1 MSAGGCDACGPAA
14 ASGSSCGSSC
24 GSAAAGGAS
33 RSGVHG
39 DIGDGGPKVALES
52 EASTCWLDCMI
63 GVLLGLC
70 TGVTLQ
76 WGDSAMVSAM
86 LTRSATP
93 APWAPG

>member
-63 GVLLGLC
+63 VSD
-70 TGVTLQ
+70 T
-76 WGDSAMVSAM
+76 AMVSAM

-93 APWAPG
+93 G

>member
-24 GSAAAGGAS
+24 GSAAGTSCGS
-33 RSGVHG
+33 SCVHG
-39 DIGDGGPKVALES
+39 DIGAHGPKVALES

-63 GVLLGLC
+63 VSD
-70 TGVTLQ
+70 T
-76 WGDSAMVSAM
+76 AMVSAM

>member
-52 EASTCWLDCMI
+52 EASTCWLALILQCMTVSDI
-63 GVLLGLC
+63 
-70 TGVTLQ
+70 
-76 WGDSAMVSAM
+76 ARVSAM

>member
-52 EASTCWLDCMI
+52 ESTCWLDCLIVSAM
-63 GVLLGLC
+63 LTRSMCLC
-70 TGVTLQ
+70 IT
-76 WGDSAMVSAM
+76 AMVSAM